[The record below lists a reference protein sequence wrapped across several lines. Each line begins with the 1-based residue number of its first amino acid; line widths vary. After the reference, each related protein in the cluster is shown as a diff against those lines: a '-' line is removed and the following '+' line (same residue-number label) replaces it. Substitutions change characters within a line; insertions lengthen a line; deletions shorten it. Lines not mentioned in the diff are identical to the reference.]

1 MVVRKPTYKTWWLD
15 FQGIETIHINHTS
28 MPLTTLRGLVLPY
41 FVTFWGSKNNGN
53 GCRTNAVKRKVVW
66 VLSWWWLHVATVGGL
81 SGELGCFRWW
91 TKNVLG
97 SPNLSTRWAPDPDFN
112 AVASVV
118 KVLKLQIVLSAG
130 WRKFSIIQNHPYPGG
145 NMFSRDWFQRQGNTH
160 ILQIQNECS
169 SSSHLKMCRSSSF
182 LSPPTETLD
191 LRRQSCWD
199 EIEGSVRVTFQGGE
213 KWCGQPGLT
222 LAQRSDG
229 LRCKM
234 GHLPGR
240 IWLKT
245 LL

>member
-169 SSSHLKMCRSSSF
+169 SSSHLNICRSSSF

-199 EIEGSVRVTFQGGE
+199 EIEGSVRVTFQGGG
-213 KWCGQPGLT
+213 KMM
-222 LAQRSDG
+222 RSAWADLGTDG

-234 GHLPGR
+234 DPSPGR
-240 IWLKT
+240 NGLKT

>member
-1 MVVRKPTYKTWWLD
+1 MM
-15 FQGIETIHINHTS
+15 TS
-28 MPLTTLRGLVLPY
+28 RCNC
-41 FVTFWGSKNNGN
+41 W
-53 GCRTNAVKRKVVW
+53 
-66 VLSWWWLHVATVGGL
+66 GL

-169 SSSHLKMCRSSSF
+169 SSSHLNICRSSSF
-182 LSPPTETLD
+182 LSPQ
-191 LRRQSCWD
+191 LRRWIWGVKAAETKLRAAS
-199 EIEGSVRVTFQGGE
+199 GLPFRVGGLMRSA
-213 KWCGQPGLT
+213 WADLGT
-222 LAQRSDG
+222 RSDG

-234 GHLPGR
+234 DPSPVRNG
-240 IWLKT
+240 LKNP
-245 LL
+245 LINGFING

>member
-97 SPNLSTRWAPDPDFN
+97 SPNLSTRCAPDPDFN

-182 LSPPTETLD
+182 LSPPFWDVGSEASKL
-191 LRRQSCWD
+191 LRRNWGQRPGYLGWPWHK
-199 EIEGSVRVTFQGGE
+199 
-213 KWCGQPGLT
+213 KWWVEVQDGPLT
-222 LAQRSDG
+222 S
-229 LRCKM
+229 
-234 GHLPGR
+234 
-240 IWLKT
+240 
-245 LL
+245 